1 MKIKGFSFFLVT
13 IVVLILYWS
22 ISGNGD
28 YPRPTEDYYVNDY
41 AEVLMQA
48 TRRTITNEG
57 DRLFAYTEDE
67 IEGGAQIV
75 FATFRVDNL
84 SDIADYDKTEIFR
97 QWRIGK
103 NDMGLLVLLFFM
115 EDDTNGL
122 ELVESQI
129 ETGYRMEQ
137 YLTPAKLGRILDET
151 LYNEEFSYLIDMGVA
166 NLLYELLTEVYVG
179 IYGYESFDYDM
190 DAYYDY
196 LMSYVPDTDSEP
208 SAMGLLVYLLSP
220 YSSFWDKFI
229 TALPLIFIVIYG
241 GGLGIISKAG
251 GGSSGGMG
259 VFRRR
264 R

>member
-1 MKIKGFSFFLVT
+1 MKVKGFYFLLVT
-13 IVVLILYWS
+13 VIVLIIYWS
-22 ISGNGD
+22 ISGNSE

-57 DRLFAYTEDE
+57 DRLFEYTEDE
-67 IEGGAQIV
+67 IDGGAQIV

-84 SDIADYDKTEIFR
+84 SEIADYDKTEIFR

-115 EDDTNGL
+115 EDDINGL

-137 YLTPAKLGRILDET
+137 YLTPAELGRILDET

-179 IYGYESFDYDM
+179 IYGYDSFDYDM
-190 DAYYDY
+190 DVYFDY

-208 SAMGLLVYLLSP
+208 SAMGLFVYLLSP
-220 YSSFWDKFI
+220 YSTFWEKFF

-241 GGLGIISKAG
+241 GGLGVISKAG